1 MNKYQLK
8 KIISEEEILSKI
20 KLMAK
25 QIEEDYKN
33 EELLCVCI
41 LKGAAVFMS
50 ELMQHIDS
58 NKLAIDFMSISS
70 YGNDI
75 ESSGVVKI
83 LKDLDQSVENKN
95 VLIVEDILDTGNTL
109 YQLKEMFE
117 QRNTKSFKICTLLD
131 KPSRR
136 LKNIDADYCGFTIDD
151 LFVVGFGID
160 YAEKHRNL
168 PYIAEVCFGE

>member
-8 KIISEEEILSKI
+8 QIISEEELLNKI
-20 KLMAK
+20 KILAK
-25 QIEEDYKN
+25 EIENDYKG
-33 EELLCVCI
+33 EEVLFVCI
-41 LKGAAVFMS
+41 LKGAAVFLS
-50 ELMQHIDS
+50 ELIQHIDS
-58 NKLAIDFMSISS
+58 NKIAIDFMSISS
-70 YGNDI
+70 YGNGT
-75 ESSGVVKI
+75 ESTGVVKI
-83 LKDLDQSVENKN
+83 QKDLDQSVEGKN
-95 VLIVEDILDTGNTL
+95 ILIVEDILDTGNTL

-136 LKNIDADYCGFTIDD
+136 IKNIDPDYCGFIIDD